1 MLRSERKLKI
11 LCVVAG
17 LPANGGGFSEVV
29 PALAAAL
36 ARNGAEVTIA
46 TRRDGPLSEA
56 TEKAAQAGV
65 RIVAF
70 RPSFPQR
77 LYFSW
82 QMLFG
87 LGRLVREADIVYIT
101 GQWTFPVWWAGWRAI
116 RSRRMLVM
124 CPSGSLNPVQ
134 LAHSARLK
142 RLASHFDFP
151 LLRRADAVHVTS
163 EEERDWA
170 LQVPDM
176 EARANRIFFVHLGVA
191 VPDTIQ
197 PFNSSTLQPFNAST
211 LQPFNP
217 PRPRT
222 LLYLGRLHPMKGL
235 DLLLEALWIHK
246 GIRGSGEAAETS
258 GIRDVRLIIC
268 GPDEEGTR
276 AALEKQVA
284 ELGLADSVVF
294 HEPVHGDAKWR
305 LIELADCVVLP
316 SRSENFGLVVAEA
329 LACGKPAIVT
339 HGAPWQVLENAPG
352 EGRLG
357 WWVET
362 SSAGLATAIGAFCS
376 CSDEDLDDMGCH
388 GRIYAWRELSWDKAA
403 SAILREIEA
412 RRPHHGMRN
421 LVDKANGL
429 TTTDSDRLCDKNA

>member
-1 MLRSERKLKI
+1 MLRSARKINI

-29 PALAAAL
+29 PALSAAL
-36 ARNGAEVTIA
+36 VRNGAEVTIA

-56 TEKAAQAGV
+56 AEKAAAAGV

-70 RPSFPQR
+70 RPSFPQH

-87 LGRLVREADIVYIT
+87 LGRLVREADVVYIT
-101 GQWTFPVWWAGWRAI
+101 GQWTFPVWWAAWRAI
-116 RSRRMLVM
+116 RSHRTLVM

-151 LLRRADAVHVTS
+151 LLRHADAIHVTS
-163 EEERDWA
+163 EEERGWT
-170 LQVPDM
+170 LQVPGM
-176 EARANRIFFVHLGVA
+176 EARADRIFYVHLGVD
-191 VPDTIQ
+191 VPETIQ
-197 PFNSSTLQPFNAST
+197 PSTSSTAQSSNSGAA
-211 LQPFNP
+211 
-217 PRPRT
+217 RPRT

-246 GIRGSGEAAETS
+246 GIRGSGQAGDAS
-258 GIRDVRLIIC
+258 GIRDAKLILC

-294 HEPVHGDAKWR
+294 HEPVHGNAKWR
-305 LIELADCVVLP
+305 LIESVDCVVLP
-316 SRSENFGLVVAEA
+316 SRNEDYGLVVAEA
-329 LACGKPAIVT
+329 LACGKPAIAT

-362 SSAGLATAIGAFCS
+362 TSAGLATAIGALCS

-403 SAILREIEA
+403 AAILREIEA
-412 RRPHHGMRN
+412 R
-421 LVDKANGL
+421 K
-429 TTTDSDRLCDKNA
+429 TSI

>member
-1 MLRSERKLKI
+1 MLRSARKTKI

-17 LPANGGGFSEVV
+17 LPADGGGFSEVV
-29 PALAAAL
+29 PALSAAL
-36 ARNGAEVTIA
+36 VRNGAEVTIA

-56 TEKAAQAGV
+56 TEKAAQEGV

-87 LGRLVREADIVYIT
+87 LGRLVREADVVYLH
-101 GQWTFPVWWAGWRAI
+101 GHWTFPIWWAGYKALRH
-116 RSRRMLVM
+116 RKMLVM
-124 CPSGSLNPVQ
+124 RPAGSLNPVQ

-142 RLASHFDFP
+142 RFASHFDFP
-151 LLRRADAVHVTS
+151 LLRHADAVHVTS
-163 EEERDWA
+163 EEERGWT
-170 LQVPDM
+170 LQVPGM
-176 EARANRIFFVHLGVA
+176 ESRADRIFLVRHGVA
-191 VPDTIQ
+191 VPETVEPLNRSTVEPLNPLNGQPFNPSTLQ
-197 PFNSSTLQPFNAST
+197 PFNSSTLRPSNSG
-211 LQPFNP
+211 PS
-217 PRPRT
+217 RPRT

-246 GIRGSGEAAETS
+246 GVRGSGEAAESS
-258 GIRDVRLIIC
+258 GIRDARLILC

-276 AALEKQVA
+276 ATLEKQVA
-284 ELGLADSVVF
+284 ELDLADSVVF
-294 HEPVHGDAKWR
+294 HAPVHGDAKWR
-305 LIELADCVVLP
+305 LIESIDCVVLP

-329 LACGKPAIVT
+329 LACGKPAIAT

-362 SSAGLATAIGAFCS
+362 SSAGLATAIGALCT

-403 SAILREIEA
+403 SALLREIET
-412 RRPHHGMRN
+412 RRSG
-421 LVDKANGL
+421 A
-429 TTTDSDRLCDKNA
+429 

>member
-1 MLRSERKLKI
+1 MLRSARKIKI

-17 LPANGGGFSEVV
+17 LPADGGGFSEVV
-29 PALAAAL
+29 PAISAAL

-46 TRRDGPLSEA
+46 TRQDGPLSEA
-56 TEKAAQAGV
+56 TEKAAQSGV

-77 LYFSW
+77 VYFSW

-87 LGRLVREADIVYIT
+87 LGRLVREADVVYVN
-101 GQWTFPVWWAGWRAI
+101 GQWTFPVWWAAWRAL

-151 LLRRADAVHVTS
+151 LLRHADAVHVTS
-163 EEERDWA
+163 EEERGWT
-170 LQVPDM
+170 LMVPGM
-176 EARANRIFFVHLGVA
+176 ESRADRIFVVRHGVD
-191 VPDTIQ
+191 VPETIQ
-197 PFNSSTLQPFNAST
+197 PFNSSTSEPFNCGP
-211 LQPFNP
+211 L
-217 PRPRT
+217 RPRT

-246 GIRGSGEAAETS
+246 GVLGSAETANAS
-258 GIRDVRLIIC
+258 GIRDARLILC
-268 GPDEEGTR
+268 GPDEDGTR
-276 AALEKQVA
+276 ATLEMQVA
-284 ELGLADSVVF
+284 ELGLTDSVAF
-294 HEPVHGDAKWR
+294 YEPVHGDAKWR
-305 LIELADCVVLP
+305 LIESADCVVLP

-329 LACGKPAIVT
+329 LACGKPAIAT
-339 HGAPWQVLENAPG
+339 HGSPWQVLENTPG

-362 SSAGLATAIGAFCS
+362 SSAGLATAIGALCA

-412 RRPHHGMRN
+412 RRPCHSLHD
-421 LVDKANGL
+421 LADKPNGVAPN
-429 TTTDSDRLCDKNA
+429 DGDMACDKNA

>member
-1 MLRSERKLKI
+1 MLRSERKIKI

-29 PALAAAL
+29 PALSAAL

-56 TEKAAQAGV
+56 TEKAAKEGV

-87 LGRLVREADIVYIT
+87 LGRLVREADIVYVT
-101 GQWTFPVWWAGWRAI
+101 GQWTFPIWWAAWRAL

-151 LLRRADAVHVTS
+151 LLRRADAIHVTS
-163 EEERDWA
+163 EEERGWT
-170 LQVPDM
+170 LQVPGM
-176 EARANRIFFVHLGVA
+176 ESRADRVFIIRHGVN
-191 VPDTIQ
+191 VPE
-197 PFNSSTLQPFNAST
+197 TLQPFNPST

-217 PRPRT
+217 PTLQPFPCGPSRPRI

-246 GIRGSGEAAETS
+246 GIRGSGEAAESS
-258 GIRDVRLIIC
+258 GIRDARLILC
-268 GPDEEGTR
+268 GPDEEGTL
-276 AALEKQVA
+276 ATLEKQVA
-284 ELGLADSVVF
+284 ELNLADSVEF

-305 LIELADCVVLP
+305 LIEAADCVVLP

-329 LACGKPAIVT
+329 LACGKPAIAT

-362 SSAGLATAIGAFCS
+362 SSAGLATAIGALCS

-403 SAILREIEA
+403 AAILREIEA
-412 RRPHHGMRN
+412 RRPRHIMRD
-421 LVDKANGL
+421 LADKTNG
-429 TTTDSDRLCDKNA
+429 

>member
-1 MLRSERKLKI
+1 MLRSARKLNI

-17 LPANGGGFSEVV
+17 LPANGGGFSEVI
-29 PALAAAL
+29 PALSAAL

-56 TEKAAQAGV
+56 AEKAAQSGV
-65 RIVAF
+65 RLVTF
-70 RPSFPQR
+70 RPSFPRR

-87 LGRLVREADIVYIT
+87 LGRLVREADVVYVH
-101 GQWTFPVWWAGWRAI
+101 GHWTFPVWWAAWRAL
-116 RSRRMLVM
+116 RSRRTLVM
-124 CPSGSLNPVQ
+124 RPAGSLNPVQ

-151 LLRRADAVHVTS
+151 LLRRADAIHVTS
-163 EEERDWA
+163 EEERDWT
-170 LQVPDM
+170 LQVPGM
-176 EARANRIFFVHLGVA
+176 EARADRIFVVRHGVSVPESCRTGGGGKPLG
-191 VPDTIQ
+191 T
-197 PFNSSTLQPFNAST
+197 
-211 LQPFNP
+211 P
-217 PRPRT
+217 PSAPRT

-246 GIRGSGEAAETS
+246 GVRGSGQTADAS
-258 GIRDVRLIIC
+258 AIRDARLILC

-294 HEPVHGDAKWR
+294 QEPVHGDAKWR
-305 LIELADCVVLP
+305 LIESSDCVVLP

-329 LACGKPAIVT
+329 LACSKPAIAT

-352 EGRLG
+352 EGRVG

-362 SSAGLATAIGAFCS
+362 SSAGLATAIGALCA

-388 GRIYAWRELSWDKAA
+388 GRIYAWRELSWDKTAA
-403 SAILREIEA
+403 AILREIEA
-412 RRPHHGMRN
+412 RRSG
-421 LVDKANGL
+421 A
-429 TTTDSDRLCDKNA
+429 

>member
-1 MLRSERKLKI
+1 MLRSERKIKI

-29 PALAAAL
+29 PALAAAFV
-36 ARNGAEVTIA
+36 RNGAEVTIA
-46 TRRDGPLSEA
+46 TRRDGSLSEA
-56 TEKAAQAGV
+56 TEKAAKEGV
-65 RIVAF
+65 RIVTF

-87 LGRLVREADIVYIT
+87 LGRLVREADIVYIH
-101 GQWTFPVWWAGWRAI
+101 GHWTFPVWWAGWRAL

-124 CPSGSLNPVQ
+124 RPAGSLNPVQ
-134 LAHSARLK
+134 LSHSARLK

-151 LLRRADAVHVTS
+151 LLRHADAVHVTS
-163 EEERDWA
+163 EEERSWT
-170 LQVPDM
+170 LQVPGM
-176 EARANRIFFVHLGVA
+176 ESRADRIFVVRHGVT
-191 VPDTIQ
+191 VPERCRTGGSEK
-197 PFNSSTLQPFNAST
+197 PSGTSPAA
-211 LQPFNP
+211 
-217 PRPRT
+217 PRT

-258 GIRDVRLIIC
+258 GIRDARLILC

-276 AALEKQVA
+276 ATLEKQVA
-284 ELGLADSVVF
+284 ELGLADSIVF

-305 LIELADCVVLP
+305 LIESADCVVLP

-329 LACGKPAIVT
+329 LACGKPAIAT

-362 SSAGLATAIGAFCS
+362 SSAGLATAIGALCS
-376 CSDEDLDDMGCH
+376 CSDEDLEDMGCH
-388 GRIYAWRELSWDKAA
+388 GRIYAWRELSWDKTA

-412 RRPHHGMRN
+412 RR
-421 LVDKANGL
+421 AN
-429 TTTDSDRLCDKNA
+429 CQ